1 MAKSMTYDVVLHPE
15 PEGGFTVRV
24 PALPEI
30 VTYGED
36 EPEALAMAK
45 EAIELCVEYRLSI
58 GEAIPGNDS
67 APVRRVTI
75 ELPSAA

>member
-1 MAKSMTYDVVLHPE
+1 MSESFTFTVTLRPE

-36 EPEALAMAK
+36 ETEALAMAK

-58 GEAIPGNDS
+58 GEAVPGNDS

-75 ELPSAA
+75 DWPSAA